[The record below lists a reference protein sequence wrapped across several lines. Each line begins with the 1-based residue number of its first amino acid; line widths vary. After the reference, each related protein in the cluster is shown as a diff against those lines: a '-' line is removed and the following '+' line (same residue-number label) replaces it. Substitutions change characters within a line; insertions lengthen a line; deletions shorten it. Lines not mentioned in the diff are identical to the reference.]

1 MLEHPNSEFKD
12 KFSPHFKSNFNFI
25 FSNYPNNILSWG
37 ATKLFSDI
45 MVSNPTQKDKLS
57 KKPFANFII

>member
-1 MLEHPNSEFKD
+1 M
-12 KFSPHFKSNFNFI
+12 
-25 FSNYPNNILSWG
+25 LSWG

-45 MVSNPTQKDKLS
+45 MVSNPTQKDKLK

>member
-1 MLEHPNSEFKD
+1 MLEHPQSQFFE
-12 KFSPHFKSNFNFI
+12 KFSPHLKSNFNFI

-45 MVSNPTQKDKLS
+45 MVSNPSQKEKLS
-57 KKPFANFII
+57 KNPFANFII